1 MKKLVSLRK
10 HKHNSIIG
18 SLVKFSAALLLIA
31 YVLIT
36 YTRIGLLLWEIAP
49 IITIYLL
56 SPIVVGYL
64 IFNKL
69 KQKKCAARKRSIL
82 SLPLIFTMLFFY
94 VWAFIPAITASG
106 YAKQFDEIFYNT
118 FGEDYENKIPKEI
131 LNKLSKKPFS
141 WSKMIRMEVPNK
153 FTVVRN
159 IYYGNHSRQ
168 FFDIYYPLNVSGYR
182 PAIILIHGGATLK
195 GSSNRAIA
203 EVMTA
208 KYFTAQGIIVISVEY
223 RVPPEAHFIEMVTDV
238 RTAIKWIR
246 DHAEAYHINKSQ
258 IFVMGRS
265 RGGQL
270 ATTAVYSGMNN
281 NTWYMENA
289 GNFTS
294 KDLEVMGVISLYGT
308 VNPYMAKEWGNDYI
322 DNLNEIIFGASR
334 EEAPDLYR
342 NCSAEY
348 LIGENTPPT
357 FIMHGSLDKIVYP
370 TESRHLAQALTEKG
384 ILNIY
389 LELPTGKHAFDTL
402 PWTPGGQ
409 LMYYY
414 LERFIWY
421 LIYNS

>member
-1 MKKLVSLRK
+1 
-10 HKHNSIIG
+10 
-18 SLVKFSAALLLIA
+18 
-31 YVLIT
+31 
-36 YTRIGLLLWEIAP
+36 
-49 IITIYLL
+49 
-56 SPIVVGYL
+56 
-64 IFNKL
+64 
-69 KQKKCAARKRSIL
+69 
-82 SLPLIFTMLFFY
+82 
-94 VWAFIPAITASG
+94 
-106 YAKQFDEIFYNT
+106 
-118 FGEDYENKIPKEI
+118 
-131 LNKLSKKPFS
+131 
-141 WSKMIRMEVPNK
+141 
-153 FTVVRN
+153 
-159 IYYGNHSRQ
+159 
-168 FFDIYYPLNVSGYR
+168 
-182 PAIILIHGGATLK
+182 
-195 GSSNRAIA
+195 
-203 EVMTA
+203 
-208 KYFTAQGIIVISVEY
+208 
-223 RVPPEAHFIEMVTDV
+223 
-238 RTAIKWIR
+238 
-246 DHAEAYHINKSQ
+246 
-258 IFVMGRS
+258 
-265 RGGQL
+265 
-270 ATTAVYSGMNN
+270 
-281 NTWYMENA
+281 MENA